1 MSETA
6 LFWLGA
12 NFLTIA
18 ILAFF
23 SMEEMA
29 CVSFNKIRL
38 QFYVSQGS
46 QRAEWLLH
54 LLQNP
59 AKLFGTTLIGVNV
72 ATFIGSECAR
82 EFHSSIGLSPDLAP
96 LSQVF
101 LVIVLGELA
110 PMFAARRYSEH
121 VALIGI
127 PVIYFSSVVL
137 TPAIWVLG
145 QISKFANYCFGGQE
159 ENPNLFLTQDELQKV
174 VEEQEE
180 EHVSEKEDYTTI
192 TKNIF
197 RLRNKTA
204 RNSLSPLTDKVSVS
218 ANLTVAKAAA
228 LANPKENFLLIY
240 QNNLLDIVGIV
251 YIKDLICAPPERR
264 LKTLSSP
271 PWFISIQTPLV
282 QILKQFR
289 KNSENIAI
297 VIDHDGKACGY
308 LAFEDILDEIFEQSS
323 FKKKKTPTVFVD
335 VTYSGETPLST
346 LKEELK
352 INLPGE
358 DQETLSNFLTRMME
372 HPPEEG
378 EAWTFPPYEF
388 IIKETTLF
396 QIASVNVRTRSL
408 G

>member
-6 LFWLGA
+6 LFWLAA
-12 NFLTIA
+12 NFLTIVT
-18 ILAFF
+18 LAFF

-38 QFYVSQGS
+38 QFYVAQGS
-46 QRAEWLLH
+46 RRAEWLLH

-110 PMFAARRYSEH
+110 PMFAARKYSEH
-121 VALIGI
+121 VALMGI
-127 PVIYFSSVVL
+127 PIIYFSSVVL
-137 TPAIWVLG
+137 TPAIWILG

-174 VEEQEE
+174 VEEQDEDRGNE
-180 EHVSEKEDYTTI
+180 SEDYSTI

-204 RNSLSPLTDKVSVS
+204 KNGMSPLTEKVVVS
-218 ANLTVAKAAA
+218 ASITVAKAAA
-228 LANPKENFLLIY
+228 LANLKENFLLIY
-240 QNNLLDIVGIV
+240 QKNLLDIVGIV
-251 YIKDLICAPPERR
+251 YIKDLISAPPEKR

-271 PWFISIQTPLV
+271 PWFISIQTPLI

-323 FKKKKTPTVFVD
+323 FKKKKKQMVFVD
-335 VTYSGETPLST
+335 VTYSGKTPLSVI
-346 LKEELK
+346 KDELK
-352 INLPGE
+352 VNLPGE
-358 DQETLSNFLTRMME
+358 NQETLSEFLIRMME

-378 EAWTFPPYEF
+378 EVWNFPPYEF

-396 QIASVNVRTRSL
+396 QIASVNVRTRSF